1 MKDFMYCYSKYEL
14 MVIKQFYKG
23 GVKMQ
28 LGGYKNHEAWVDLS
42 QGTVEYRKLN
52 EDDVVKY
59 VGARGLGVKYVT
71 DHKMY
76 EVDPLSPENM
86 LCVMTG
92 PLTGTRIHMSGR
104 LCTVTR
110 SPLTGTVTD
119 SHLGGW
125 TAARLKWSGF
135 DNLIF
140 TGKSATPVYLYVEDG
155 KAEIRDASSLW
166 GQGVRSTVKT
176 LQDRYGKETSVMAI
190 GPAGENKVLYASWIN
205 ENDRS
210 AGRGGTGA
218 VAGSKN
224 LKAIVIKG
232 SQKGNMPEAA
242 QPDKYPSAI
251 KNGLKAIMEGALTAP
266 KKGGLSVY
274 GTNVLMNIINE
285 VGALPSKNSQYT
297 TFATADEISG
307 ETVRNEMLVSD
318 PTCHACPVACK
329 IEVEVKEGKYK
340 TKVES
345 FEYES
350 AWALG
355 PNCGTSNKEAVAY
368 LIDLCNEYGMDTI
381 ELGNTLSTAMEAYEK
396 GFSQERIDWGDVDTM
411 IEWAEKIASR
421 QGVGNILA
429 DGPGAAAKH
438 FGNAQLAMVVKNQ
451 SIPAYDPRGIQ
462 GMGLA
467 YATSNRGACHLRG
480 YTVASEIAGIPEPT
494 DRLKSEGKGEL
505 VKIFQDLHAF
515 SDSLDLC
522 KFSAFSENADLY
534 AEQYSAVVGIDLT
547 GEDIML
553 IGERV
558 YNIERYFNNLAG
570 FEGKDDNLPERFLKE
585 PATGGSAGEV
595 SHLPQML
602 KDYYQA
608 RGWEDGIVTTEKLK
622 ELGINVHIGA

>member
-1 MKDFMYCYSKYEL
+1 
-14 MVIKQFYKG
+14 
-23 GVKMQ
+23 MQ

-71 DHKMY
+71 DHKIY

-125 TAARLKWSGF
+125 TAARLKWAGF

-140 TGKSATPVYLYVEDG
+140 TGKSTTPVYLYVEDG
-155 KAEIRDASSLW
+155 KAEIRDASNLW
-166 GQGVRSTVKT
+166 GQGVRATVKT
-176 LQDRYGKETSVMAI
+176 LQDRYGKDTSVMAI

-242 QPDKYPSAI
+242 QPDKYPTAI

-285 VGALPSKNSQYT
+285 VGALPTKNSQFT
-297 TFATADEISG
+297 TYETADEISG

-355 PNCGTSNKEAVAY
+355 PNCGSSNKEAVAY

-381 ELGNTLSTAMEAYEK
+381 ELGNTFSTAMEAYEK
-396 GFSQERIDWGDVDTM
+396 GFIQERIDWGDVDTM
-411 IEWAEKIASR
+411 IEWTEKIVNR
-421 QGVGNILA
+421 QGIGNILA
-429 DGPGAAAKH
+429 DGPGATARH
-438 FGNAQLAMVVKNQ
+438 FGHADLAMVVKNQ
-451 SIPAYDPRGIQ
+451 SIAAYDPRGIQ

-480 YTVASEIAGIPEPT
+480 YTVASEVAGIPEPT
-494 DRLKSEGKGEL
+494 DRLKPEGKGEL

-522 KFSAFSENADLY
+522 KFSAFSESADLY

-547 GEDIML
+547 GKDIMR

-558 YNIERYFNNLAG
+558 YNIERYFNNMAG
-570 FEGKDDNLPERFLKE
+570 FDGKDDNLPERFIKE
-585 PATGGSAGEV
+585 PATGGSTGEV
-595 SHLPQML
+595 CHLDQML

-608 RGWEDGIVTTEKLK
+608 RGWEDGIVTKEKLK